1 MKKKLIIFA
10 LIFIVSVSFIFADS
24 DDATLTIQ
32 GYKNPDLPTDGTLK
46 LYVYNT
52 MSSQSS
58 TTEVSGDLDVTSSL
72 STYISAFTDIF
83 SIKLQT
89 NLKSNVS
96 LSVKFSPFISQDKN
110 KNVISTS
117 YYLKASG
124 TDYINNY
131 KTSSDRGRKTYYFI
145 KHSPSFTITPTD
157 FKNSTSGYTVSA
169 DEDGNATTATA
180 EIVQTISSTSGSAQ
194 SSGGPRG
201 SSSVDAD
208 DVTNWST
215 YSNQTSSETLE
226 NIATDGTV
234 DSMIYVKMK
243 LNTTLNAILANV
255 NYQAP
260 VIITVS
266 VE

>member
-124 TDYINNY
+124 TDYTNNY
-131 KTSSDRGRKTYYFI
+131 NTESSYSGWGGSSSTYYFI
-145 KHSPSFTITPTD
+145 KHSPSISITPTG
-157 FKNSTSGYTVSA
+157 FTNSSSGYTVSV
-169 DEDGNATTATA
+169 DEDEKATTATA
-180 EIVQTISSTSGSAQ
+180 EIVQTITSTYGTASRNSAD
-194 SSGGPRG
+194 
-201 SSSVDAD
+201 SVRK
-208 DVTNWST
+208 WRT

-243 LNTTLNAILANV
+243 LNTTLNAIFANV